1 MTGTFA
7 LFRWSGD
14 AGDQP
19 KQLQVKIDGIKPEA
33 MFAIP
38 GTDKVQLLSDDGSA
52 AVGNKVCKGLLD
64 DPDEMLK
71 VGFRTRIIDID

>member
-7 LFRWSGD
+7 LFRWSVD

-33 MFAIP
+33 MFVIP
-38 GTDKVQLLSDDGSA
+38 GTGKVQLLSDDGSA
-52 AVGNKVCKGLLD
+52 AVGNTVCKGLLD